1 SLSGPIGNMPAS
13 IGSEF
18 RSALLIVLHKAD
30 KHNTNSIKYFE
41 ADVYPSI
48 CHTLKKIGLYWEV
61 QNSI

>member
-1 SLSGPIGNMPAS
+1 MPAS

-48 CHTLKKIGLYWEV
+48 CHTLKKICLYWEV